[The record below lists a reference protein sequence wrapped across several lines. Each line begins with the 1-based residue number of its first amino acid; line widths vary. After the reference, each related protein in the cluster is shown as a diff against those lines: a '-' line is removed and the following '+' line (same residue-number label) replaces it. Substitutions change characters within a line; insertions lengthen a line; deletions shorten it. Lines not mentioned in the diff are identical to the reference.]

1 MAWQDKTYL
10 DIEYEKQQAEY
21 EAACKRVHE
30 MLDIVESL
38 SEKLKNDDVTK
49 ALLGDRYAQ
58 KIITDRGQLLPCP
71 FCGEQ
76 EKLSIKPV
84 RTLWTYHLFFE
95 EICRVECGNCGCE
108 GTVCAGIEIARKSW
122 NSRERIIKN
131 LGE

>member
-1 MAWQDKTYL
+1 M
-10 DIEYEKQQAEY
+10 EF
-21 EAACKRVHE
+21 
-30 MLDIVESL
+30 
-38 SEKLKNDDVTK
+38 EKLDEKTL

-58 KIITDRGQLLPCP
+58 KIITDRGELLPCP

-122 NSRERIIKN
+122 NSRARIIKN